1 VRTVLALTDFSPS
14 GNAAIAQ
21 AYRLLQPN
29 GGDVVLAH
37 VTKPDPFGLEPTRQ
51 EEIENCLLALVP
63 EDVDRANIR
72 TRTFVTADIVPGEAI
87 IKAIRRFAPDL
98 VVMAAQGGTAAHP
111 GDHGMTTEDVVWN
124 SPKPVVVIPA
134 IRNLA

>member
-1 VRTVLALTDFSPS
+1 M
-14 GNAAIAQ
+14 
-21 AYRLLQPN
+21 
-29 GGDVVLAH
+29 GDVLLAH
-37 VTKPDPFGLEPTRQ
+37 VAKPDRLGLEPTRQ

-63 EDVDRANIR
+63 EHVDHANIR

-98 VVMAAQGGTAAHP
+98 VVMAAHGGTAGHP

-124 SPKPVVVIPA
+124 SPKPVVVVPGV
-134 IRNLA
+134 RGLA